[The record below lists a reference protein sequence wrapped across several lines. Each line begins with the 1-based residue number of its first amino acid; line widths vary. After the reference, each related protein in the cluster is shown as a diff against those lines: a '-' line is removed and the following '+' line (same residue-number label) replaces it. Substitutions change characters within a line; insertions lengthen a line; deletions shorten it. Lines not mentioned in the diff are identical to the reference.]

1 MKMMMR
7 VCLSCHLLLAGIFL
21 DVFAATP
28 EECQLLVTPLSLA
41 DPSVIL
47 GKTNFLAGY
56 TDYGAFKGILKATES
71 SWLNITESNIA
82 SEVLMSQENRINGTC
97 VGSTVAMTLEGQS
110 AKVAFA
116 DMNSVLSVLPSC
128 DGCFVFYINFTATN
142 VKKLLEHINVSDKAT
157 ADEAQGSSLYL
168 MGRKQLNKDPKKGK
182 FLLLQLFT
190 IFCLLV
196 SRQTVDAKPVRLGA
210 FQEASQLPRLHGRAR
225 FSLQSRKKFLSRR
238 GRNPNA
244 VLPIVSSVKM

>member
-7 VCLSCHLLLAGIFL
+7 VWLSCHLLLAGIFL

-56 TDYGAFKGILKATES
+56 TNYGAFKSILKATES
-71 SWLNITESNIA
+71 SWLNITESNIT

-97 VGSTVAMTLEGQS
+97 LGSTVAMTLEGQS

-142 VKKLLEHINVSDKAT
+142 VKKLLEHINVSDKAS

-168 MGRKQLNKDPKKGK
+168 MGKQLTLSPSDLEHFRKQASCLGFMGEPDFLFNPEKKR
-182 FLLLQLFT
+182 FYP
-190 IFCLLV
+190 CLLW
-196 SRQTVDAKPVRLGA
+196 S
-210 FQEASQLPRLHGRAR
+210 
-225 FSLQSRKKFLSRR
+225 FSLRFPLSRT
-238 GRNPNA
+238 
-244 VLPIVSSVKM
+244 VIKKLILHTS